1 MGPDNTEIAIEEA
14 EHLIEMCDENG
25 DGFLSKNE
33 IMDNH
38 ELWLDSDATEYG
50 QQLRY
55 AHEEL

>member
-1 MGPDNTEIAIEEA
+1 
-14 EHLIEMCDENG
+14 MCDENG
-25 DGFLSKNE
+25 DGVLSKNE